1 MILHAMKPKRKTWI
15 PRLVRPFSGKSEI
28 YKVFALIWSTNL
40 GQHDEEVIPAQ
51 RLGLD
56 SHIDTGKSETQGS
69 EPEDEGDDE

>member
-1 MILHAMKPKRKTWI
+1 M
-15 PRLVRPFSGKSEI
+15 
-28 YKVFALIWSTNL
+28 FALIWSTNL